1 MLPLR
6 KEIGDY
12 SRSCEHLISA
22 AASSD
27 AIPFTQDEINW
38 ITYYTTEMTTVVDQ
52 LVRKYKTQIH
62 HDRQTLQ
69 DFAVA
74 SEALF
79 LEKGLSEG
87 EKDNIR
93 HSVSDVTTDIL
104 DDEKN
109 DPSLK
114 P

>member
-1 MLPLR
+1 M
-6 KEIGDY
+6 
-12 SRSCEHLISA
+12 
-22 AASSD
+22 
-27 AIPFTQDEINW
+27 
-38 ITYYTTEMTTVVDQ
+38 VDQ
-52 LVRKYKTQIH
+52 LVRKFKTQIH

-74 SEALF
+74 SEALL

-87 EKDNIR
+87 EKDDIR
-93 HSVSDVTTDIL
+93 HSVSDVTTEIL

-109 DPSLK
+109 DPALE